1 MLHLCMKCNIP
12 NILYKKV
19 NYLKKE
25 NNVGV
30 ASILSGQPYL
40 LREEAQDCIIK
51 HKTAPMMAAL
61 QNLLS
66 RFICK
71 CYF

>member
-1 MLHLCMKCNIP
+1 MLHHFCCGVTSEMLLSKST
-12 NILYKKV
+12 

-25 NNVGV
+25 NIDGV

-40 LREEAQDCIIK
+40 LREEAHDCIIK
-51 HKTAPMMAAL
+51 HNTAPIIAAL

-66 RFICK
+66 LFIL
-71 CYF
+71 FS